1 MAFQELDP
9 YGEEYELH
17 WLATVLV
24 SLFVILFTFSTV
36 FIMSCSRGSCHV
48 AGVGVLSMLLQAL
61 GLSLL
66 ARLMGR
72 DKKLA
77 YAARFLMSD
86 FLHRFNLDCVD
97 TEVLCCLMPPRKSED
112 MMQHA
117 AEEDTPVSDL
127 KDGVR
132 NVWQQISTV
141 AALIF
146 PATIAALQ
154 EAGEVKPFYYESS
167 AGTDDDG
174 SGERVVIHL
183 QQAYLASTIFAL
195 MWSGYG
201 CSYSLLNFAYI
212 ECLSQRQ
219 ALAFFLSQ
227 PAALSY
233 GFAKPFNSCVLLA
246 IYGRLVPVPTE
257 LPLGS

>member
-1 MAFQELDP
+1 MVLSFPHTISPCHGHGRVQPNKEDSKSLEVAVLPATLCKIAGSWPTGGLAHSVCCPCVSMAFQELDP

-24 SLFVILFTFSTV
+24 SLF
-36 FIMSCSRGSCHV
+36 
-48 AGVGVLSMLLQAL
+48 AL

-77 YAARFLMSD
+77 Y
-86 FLHRFNLDCVD
+86 
-97 TEVLCCLMPPRKSED
+97 D

>member
-24 SLFVILFTFSTV
+24 SLF
-36 FIMSCSRGSCHV
+36 
-48 AGVGVLSMLLQAL
+48 AL

-77 YAARFLMSD
+77 Y
-86 FLHRFNLDCVD
+86 
-97 TEVLCCLMPPRKSED
+97 D

-195 MWSGYG
+195 MWSNLPTARG
-201 CSYSLLNFAYI
+201 
-212 ECLSQRQ
+212 
-219 ALAFFLSQ
+219 
-227 PAALSY
+227 AALSSTS
-233 GFAKPFNSCVLLA
+233 SCRCLLGPRQLRCRDE
-246 IYGRLVPVPTE
+246 YKEVEFRVCVF
-257 LPLGS
+257 